1 MPVFLVLLILLISI
15 PVAEL
20 YVLISIGQS
29 IGAGTTI
36 ALVILT
42 AVLGAW
48 LLRWQGLT
56 TIARAQASLNAG
68 ELPAVEM
75 IEGLILLITGVMLL
89 TPGFITDALG
99 FACLLPWVRR
109 RLAMVFAARM
119 VVRGVGSLATRPDRR
134 REGWAGCLL
143 EHVFAQLVE
152 RERASVVFLY
162 ADIAP
167 GYYARR
173 GFQVVDKAPRG
184 ADGAVLM
191 VRFTPEVDMAVIEE
205 DSSRLPRYF

>member
-1 MPVFLVLLILLISI
+1 MD
-15 PVAEL
+15 
-20 YVLISIGQS
+20 
-29 IGAGTTI
+29 AGP
-36 ALVILT
+36 ARPDEHP
-42 AVLGAW
+42 AVHAMGHDTWGGGLDLGAF
-48 LLRWQGLT
+48 LDLC
-56 TIARAQASLNAG
+56 QASAKYAG
-68 ELPAVEM
+68 GRWFVIRDEGEAVSS
-75 IEGLILLITGVMLL
+75 LLVHDFESWNG
-89 TPGFITDALG
+89 
-99 FACLLPWVRR
+99 
-109 RLAMVFAARM
+109 M

-173 GFQVVDKAPRG
+173 GFQVVDTAPRG